1 MTAESQRDV
10 VFTPFMLRVRA
21 AADGEN
27 RRTPVPLK
35 PAAMQRVAWAA
46 DQWFCLRCRCEQVI
60 AEANAMLTGR
70 AAAVDLIDEFGTR
83 RLAFTLSW
91 GDRSCRVWLGQT
103 GRQGWVQLERSY
115 QPASQPEE
123 PGRPVRARRSHHRAT
138 GRCSERIIMTDSDHP
153 EIGSYVDAGGIKTN
167 YLEVGDGPPVVLVHG
182 SGPGVTAYANW
193 RLTMPGLAPH
203 FRVLAPDMA
212 GFGFSDK
219 PGGVADLAAWVGQ
232 IIGFL
237 DALGIERASVVGNSF
252 GGSIGIR
259 LATDHPDRVDRL
271 VLMGATGISF
281 PITEGLDQVWG
292 YQPSF
297 ENMRRILD
305 YFAYSRE
312 LVNDE
317 LAEVRY
323 RAALAPGV
331 QEAFS
336 ALFPAPR
343 QRWVEAITT
352 PKEKIKAIP
361 HETLIIHG
369 REDKVIPLDNAYRLL
384 GLIERSEL
392 HVFGRCGHWSQIEWA
407 ADFNALL
414 VRFLGRDP
422 R

>member
-1 MTAESQRDV
+1 
-10 VFTPFMLRVRA
+10 
-21 AADGEN
+21 
-27 RRTPVPLK
+27 
-35 PAAMQRVAWAA
+35 
-46 DQWFCLRCRCEQVI
+46 
-60 AEANAMLTGR
+60 
-70 AAAVDLIDEFGTR
+70 
-83 RLAFTLSW
+83 
-91 GDRSCRVWLGQT
+91 
-103 GRQGWVQLERSY
+103 
-115 QPASQPEE
+115 
-123 PGRPVRARRSHHRAT
+123 
-138 GRCSERIIMTDSDHP
+138 MTDSDHP
-153 EIGSYVDAGGIKTN
+153 EVGSFVDAGGIKTN

-193 RLTMPGLAPH
+193 RLTMPGLAPA

-312 LVNDE
+312 LVTDE

-352 PKEKIKAIP
+352 PEEKIKAIP

-407 ADFNALL
+407 DDFNALL

>member
-1 MTAESQRDV
+1 
-10 VFTPFMLRVRA
+10 
-21 AADGEN
+21 
-27 RRTPVPLK
+27 
-35 PAAMQRVAWAA
+35 
-46 DQWFCLRCRCEQVI
+46 
-60 AEANAMLTGR
+60 
-70 AAAVDLIDEFGTR
+70 
-83 RLAFTLSW
+83 
-91 GDRSCRVWLGQT
+91 
-103 GRQGWVQLERSY
+103 
-115 QPASQPEE
+115 
-123 PGRPVRARRSHHRAT
+123 
-138 GRCSERIIMTDSDHP
+138 MTDSDHP

-167 YLEVGDGPPVVLVHG
+167 YLEAGAGPPVVLVHG

-232 IIGFL
+232 LTGFL

-259 LATDHPDRVDRL
+259 LAVDHPDRVDRL

-312 LVNDE
+312 LVSDE

-336 ALFPAPR
+336 AMFPAPR

-352 PKEKIKAIP
+352 PEAKIRAIP

-414 VRFLGRDP
+414 VRFLGRDAK
-422 R
+422 